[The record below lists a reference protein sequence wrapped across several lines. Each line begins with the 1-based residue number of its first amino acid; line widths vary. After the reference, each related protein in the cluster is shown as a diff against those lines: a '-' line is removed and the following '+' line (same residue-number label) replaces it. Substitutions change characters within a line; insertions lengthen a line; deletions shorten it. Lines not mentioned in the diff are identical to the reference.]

1 MLRIAAGPP
10 QHLAKARVA
19 DAKALERVLAQRLA
33 VLTLS
38 ARTEEALRAAM
49 PRFAA
54 VRALGK
60 LLPAERKLSVLV
72 ARGDL
77 PETEQALKL
86 ITSKDKALFNVQTL
100 GKCQQGA
107 LQWVLCVLQQFP
119 RPPPAAPHHVQR
131 STPSGCCAVTT
142 DVFLTDW
149 WCCHRESRGRFG
161 SSMCAMDHQ
170 PRLVPLHAAR
180 GHA

>member
-72 ARGDL
+72 ARGCPGAICVTDSHAVGVHATVRHSQ
-77 PETEQALKL
+77 PGTYAVVAR
-86 ITSKDKALFNVQTL
+86 KAF
-100 GKCQQGA
+100 
-107 LQWVLCVLQQFP
+107 
-119 RPPPAAPHHVQR
+119 
-131 STPSGCCAVTT
+131 
-142 DVFLTDW
+142 
-149 WCCHRESRGRFG
+149 
-161 SSMCAMDHQ
+161 
-170 PRLVPLHAAR
+170 AR
-180 GHA
+180 GHIRAGGSRDAGYARGGGAGG

>member
-54 VRALGK
+54 VRKLGT
-60 LLPAERKLSVLV
+60 LLLAERKLSVLV

-77 PETEQALKL
+77 PEAEQALKL
-86 ITSKDKALFNVQTL
+86 ISSKDKALFNVQTL
-100 GKCQQGA
+100 GKCQP
-107 LQWVLCVLQQFP
+107 WSFC
-119 RPPPAAPHHVQR
+119 
-131 STPSGCCAVTT
+131 SGSLK
-142 DVFLTDW
+142 VFLTDW
-149 WCCHRESRGRFG
+149 RCLFREPRGRVG
-161 SSMCAMDHQ
+161 SGMPAMDHP